1 MTDELTKTFFDTFD
15 IEPRKFKSCDV
26 GTFCPYPEKECGTD
40 TCPYY
45 RTYKV
50 DYPAISDRI
59 LLELICILLSN
70 NSPYMFKLGNWDVEK
85 LKDTVL
91 TMCIKL
97 PDFLE
102 WEDTSEYFKHQVR
115 TLFEEG

>member
-1 MTDELTKTFFDTFD
+1 MREVRVLVDSLIERWKVTNDLEKKFFDTFGID
-15 IEPRKFKSCDV
+15 KLYDCYLDPE
-26 GTFCPYPEKECGTD
+26 YPEITD
-40 TCPYY
+40 H
-45 RTYKV
+45 
-50 DYPAISDRI
+50 I

-70 NSPYMFKLGNWDVEK
+70 NSPYMFKLGDWDVEK

-102 WEDTSEYFKHQVR
+102 WEDTSEYFKQQVR
-115 TLFEEG
+115 TLFEEE

>member
-1 MTDELTKTFFDTFD
+1 MTNELEKTFFDTFE
-15 IEPRKFKSCDV
+15 IEPNADIWWCENDNKICDCDYDCDETCRTHKT
-26 GTFCPYPEKECGTD
+26 GYPQ
-40 TCPYY
+40 
-45 RTYKV
+45 
-50 DYPAISDRI
+50 ISDRR

-70 NSPYMFKLGNWDVEK
+70 NSPYMFKLGDWDVEK
-85 LKDTVL
+85 LKDTIL

-102 WEDTSEYFKHQVR
+102 WEDTSDNFKHQVR